1 LTIGV
6 NCGTSIG
13 SITGAALVEAG
24 GGGNYAQVF
33 HTSFYVSIAVTV
45 LVGLVFARHCLR
57 KAEQETLPPTSIALT
72 KSFESD
78 TASPVFESNTASP
91 VFESDTASPV
101 FESNTASSKVGRA
114 LHPSAAA
121 DKGDDDDDGMAR
133 TVWVGSIPDGV
144 VQRSDAAVVEATLAD
159 LLSRFGAVERASLR
173 TKAPG
178 LASNRS
184 WVRLTPPV
192 VLHGDRGGVVATK
205 FNSRGWQAFVTFVS
219 IEAAT
224 RCIDGAASI
233 K

>member
-1 LTIGV
+1 MTIGV

-24 GGGNYAQVF
+24 DGGNYAQVF

-57 KAEQETLPPTSIALT
+57 KAEQKTLPPTNIART

-78 TASPVFESNTASP
+78 TASP

-101 FESNTASSKVGRA
+101 FESNTASSKDGRA